1 MIEVSEWNGRIT
13 KQVVSCS
20 FGVRLE
26 DSSDL
31 MVGWGSDA
39 CLVESEEQGFGQAH
53 RSLPFP
59 AKAKRQAL

>member
-1 MIEVSEWNGRIT
+1 MIEVREWNGRNA

-31 MVGWGSDA
+31 MVGWGSEA
-39 CLVESEEQGFGQAH
+39 CLVESVEQE
-53 RSLPFP
+53 
-59 AKAKRQAL
+59 